1 MYSKGS
7 NMTLPDERYRSVVA
21 ARKLL
26 EDIAYGK
33 IPRVPKEIKAR
44 AHGVLRHYPSDW
56 DMDRAA
62 EKSGNVFAKSL
73 DPLYKMV
80 LQKSLEDQV
89 DKDLG

>member
-1 MYSKGS
+1 
-7 NMTLPDERYRSVVA
+7 MTLPDERYRSVIQ

-26 EDIAYGK
+26 EDIAYGR
-33 IPRVPKEIKAR
+33 IARVPKEVRSR

-62 EKSGNVFAKSL
+62 DKAGNVFAKQL

>member
-1 MYSKGS
+1 
-7 NMTLPDERYRSVVA
+7 MTLPDERYRSVQY

-26 EDIAYGK
+26 EDIAYGRVA
-33 IPRVPKEIKAR
+33 RVPKELRAR
-44 AHGVLRHYPSDW
+44 AHSVLRHYPSDW

-62 EKSGNVFAKSL
+62 DKAANVFAKQL